1 MKDDAR
7 PQLWQLHLL
16 GGTTMQSIDSNG
28 SEIARLRQQIEIQ
41 LVAMRR
47 GLSGLSAGS
56 TRHAFINARMERIG
70 AYQNG
75 LADQLGENT
84 ADMLVYNLYNEIMD
98 AP

>member
-7 PQLWQLHLL
+7 PQFWQLHLL
-16 GGTTMQSIDSNG
+16 GGTTMQSIDG
-28 SEIARLRQQIEIQ
+28 SEIARLRQQIEFQ

-70 AYQNG
+70 AYQND